1 MKQVAVFLLVSVAAV
16 LADEDFHG
24 SGFMRCYGDMS
35 ISMFKD
41 DVEGMVDC
49 QPSWGSPSAPP
60 QGIIADVDGEHVVT
74 VDDKG
79 YGDCTGAVHYVY
91 GDLNLGY
98 CDRIK
103 IDDGKQ
109 TRLFCGYGDCTGAV
123 HYVYGDPNLGYCDR
137 IKID

>member
-1 MKQVAVFLLVSVAAV
+1 MKQVAVFLLISVAAV

-41 DVEGMVDC
+41 DVEGMLDC
-49 QPSWGSPSAPP
+49 QPAWGSPSAPP

-74 VDDKG
+74 VDDNG
-79 YGDCTGAVHYVY
+79 Y

-103 IDDGKQ
+103 VDDGKQ
-109 TRLFCGYGDCTGAV
+109 TRLFCGYAECTG
-123 HYVYGDPNLGYCDR
+123 L
-137 IKID
+137 